1 MRKYRYRKPLI
12 KYRFKDRMG
21 CVFFKAFHTGKEARL
36 WFERHKVEFLL
47 VEIGCMEDGFWCQ

>member
-1 MRKYRYRKPLI
+1 MKKYGYRRPLI

-36 WFERHKVEFLL
+36 WFERNKVTFML
-47 VEIGCMEDGFWCQ
+47 VEIGCMDQEGW